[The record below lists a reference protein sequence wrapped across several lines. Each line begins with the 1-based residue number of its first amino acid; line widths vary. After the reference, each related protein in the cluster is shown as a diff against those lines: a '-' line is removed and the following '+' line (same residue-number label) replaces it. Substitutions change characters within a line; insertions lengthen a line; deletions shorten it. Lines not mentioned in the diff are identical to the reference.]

1 MTERNVARPALGRKR
16 CRNSRCRQKLP
27 RPTDNDHHAFCCRG
41 CHARFYFN
49 RCRVCEAPL
58 RDKRGGRL
66 YCRPPNKCR
75 AEAQKWP
82 HVYELR
88 SAPVPQAVCTPS
100 ESRSAHSTGLKIGIK
115 ADRPRHRALRHWSWH
130 SNDEHELRDSSTGTL
145 IARLESN
152 AGRHRLNASLQRAE
166 AVALTHL
173 KLLVGINIER
183 PELAR
188 ITAANTRPH
197 PMGAPLSMSS
207 LPVADA
213 PPIAPPEPFGGNP
226 LEIPPF
232 LRRMP

>member
-1 MTERNVARPALGRKR
+1 MLRKASASVGGPISTKLRIMMTPTKMGVTAWLRKPRSDRWNWFMTERNVARPALGRKR
-16 CRNSRCRQKLP
+16 CRNPRCRQKLP

-152 AGRHRLNASLQRAE
+152 AGRHRLNASLH
-166 AVALTHL
+166 VPNLI
-173 KLLVGINIER
+173 VGQS
-183 PELAR
+183 
-188 ITAANTRPH
+188 
-197 PMGAPLSMSS
+197 G
-207 LPVADA
+207 
-213 PPIAPPEPFGGNP
+213 
-226 LEIPPF
+226 
-232 LRRMP
+232 